1 MDYQKLYSK
10 ISDDYSSKIL
20 NWAVKKTGSR
30 PDGEDLA
37 NEVIYQIFVAASK
50 EKGIAKLDNF
60 IWKVAHFVW
69 CNNLRTITK
78 QKNAVPIYEE
88 LIHDGIDFAEALAE
102 EEALKGELTLMRRKI
117 ADLSRLRREAMI
129 LHYLDG
135 FSICDAAKALNIS
148 ESAVKWHLF
157 DARNKIK
164 EELTSL
170 KEHSNLAE

>member
-20 NWAVKKTGSR
+20 NWAVKKAGSR

-50 EKGIAKLDNF
+50 EKNIAKLDNF

-78 QKNAVPIYEE
+78 KKMQSPFVKSLSMMVLILQK
-88 LIHDGIDFAEALAE
+88 L
-102 EEALKGELTLMRRKI
+102 
-117 ADLSRLRREAMI
+117 
-129 LHYLDG
+129 
-135 FSICDAAKALNIS
+135 
-148 ESAVKWHLF
+148 
-157 DARNKIK
+157 
-164 EELTSL
+164 
-170 KEHSNLAE
+170 